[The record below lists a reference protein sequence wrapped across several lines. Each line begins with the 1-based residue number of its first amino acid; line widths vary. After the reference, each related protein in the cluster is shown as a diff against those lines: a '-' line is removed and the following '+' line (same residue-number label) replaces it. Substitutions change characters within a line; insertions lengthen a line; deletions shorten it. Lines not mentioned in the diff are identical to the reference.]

1 MGGQEAGKR
10 RFGALYPGLVQLAK
24 QLRAELSSSGLR
36 SETWAAGSILAAE
49 TRHRASL
56 TLGPPSSH
64 WLREPE
70 VSEIFVGKR
79 SSR

>member
-1 MGGQEAGKR
+1 MGSQEAGKR
-10 RFGALYPGLVQLAK
+10 RIGALYPGLVQLAK
-24 QLRAELSSSGLR
+24 QLRAELSSFGLR

-49 TRHRASL
+49 TNRASL
-56 TLGPPSSH
+56 ALGPPSSH
-64 WLREPE
+64 WLGEPR